1 MRWRW
6 ALPFFSLLLIV
17 PTLVSAACDGDG
29 ICETGETNQ
38 FPPCDD
44 CTSAYCGNLA
54 CDTGLGED
62 LYGQPTYCQS
72 DCGAPNGQSCTD
84 HGQCVSDA
92 CCGAPSGV
100 CVATISCS
108 PGSTEPC
115 SDNPPKIPP
124 KIRTCNNLCS
134 WGSCS
139 QSVQC
144 VEDDDC
150 DDGSAN
156 IRQGLIETCNG
167 Y

>member
-1 MRWRW
+1 MRRRW
-6 ALPFFSLLLIV
+6 AGLVSLLLLFAV
-17 PTLVSAACDGDG
+17 FTSQEVMAPFVCDYDSHCDGIDEAQSVPECSDCFGCNDG
-29 ICETGETNQ
+29 FCYAAGSETCANCPQ
-38 FPPCDD
+38 D
-44 CTSAYCGNLA
+44 CLLCNGASCNS
-54 CDTGLGED
+54 DH
-62 LYGQPTYCQS
+62 QCQS
-72 DCGAPNGQSCTD
+72 G
-84 HGQCVSDA
+84 A

-115 SDNPPKIPP
+115 SDNPPKI
-124 KIRTCNNLCS
+124 RTCNNLCS
-134 WGSCS
+134 WGSCT